1 MSVVF
6 MSVLCQWKLVEIE
19 LFYTAMLYM
28 ISGKYHCPVTFR
40 IFNENS
46 HIVAIRTSGNV
57 VSYEVSLSCCLFT
70 SLHLCW
76 QELIPFS
83 CFDSVTISADCRPV
97 GCPDVVL
104 AVFTLEIHDDVSQQ
118 TANNELCKYS
128 ACLLC
133 DVDKV
138 GDYHIL
144 CLCAT
149 KSGKGAS

>member
-104 AVFTLEIHDDVSQQ
+104 AVFTLEIHDDVSQ
-118 TANNELCKYS
+118 
-128 ACLLC
+128 
-133 DVDKV
+133 
-138 GDYHIL
+138 
-144 CLCAT
+144 
-149 KSGKGAS
+149 